1 MPDYYRTLY
10 RLTRPLLFRLDPERA
25 HDRALGGLQRFRHLV
40 PRQVVSAPVEVM
52 GLTFTNPV
60 GLAAGMDKNGD
71 YLDGLGRLGFGFIE
85 LGTVT
90 PRPQPGNPKP
100 RLFRLPE
107 AQALINR
114 MGFNNRG
121 MAYLLAQVARRRYAG
136 IVGINIGKQATTP
149 LDHAVDDY
157 LSGLEQAYPLADYV
171 TINISSPNTQG
182 LRELQQQHALAGLL
196 RPLKEAQTR
205 LSDQYG
211 RYVPLVVKVAPDL
224 DAAAID
230 GIAGVLLAENMDG
243 LIATNTTASRVG
255 VTRLPHA
262 TQTGGL
268 SGAPLTE
275 QATAVVARFRQ
286 RLDGQLPIIASG
298 GVMSAADAVAK
309 YQAGAQ
315 LVQLYTGLVY
325 HGPALV
331 REVAMALQ
339 TTPAASIPT
348 AST

>member
-1 MPDYYRTLY
+1 MAEYYRTLY
-10 RLTRPLLFRLDPERA
+10 PLTRSLLFRLDPERA
-25 HDRALGGLQRFRHLV
+25 HNRALGGLQRLRYLV
-40 PRQVVSAPVEVM
+40 PQQVVSAPVEVM
-52 GLTFTNPV
+52 GLRFTNPV

-90 PRPQPGNPKP
+90 PHPQPGNPKP

-121 MAYLLAQVARRRYAG
+121 MAHLLTQVARRRYAG

-149 LDHAVDDY
+149 LANAVNDY

-182 LRELQQQHALAGLL
+182 LRELQQQQVLAELL
-196 RPLKEAQTR
+196 RPLKAAQTR
-205 LSDQYG
+205 LSDQHG

-224 DAAAID
+224 DGDAID
-230 GIAGVLLAENMDG
+230 GIASVLLAEKMDG

-262 TQTGGL
+262 TETGGL
-268 SGAPLTE
+268 SGVPLTE
-275 QATAVVARFRQ
+275 PATAVVARFRQ
-286 RLDGQLPIIASG
+286 RLDGQVPIIASG

-315 LVQLYTGLVY
+315 LVQLYTGLIY
-325 HGPALV
+325 HGPILIRDIAVALERV
-331 REVAMALQ
+331 VTR
-339 TTPAASIPT
+339 S
-348 AST
+348 

>member
-1 MPDYYRTLY
+1 MPEYYRTLY
-10 RLTRPLLFRLDPERA
+10 RLARPLLFQLDPERA
-25 HDRALGGLQRFRHLV
+25 HDLTLGSLQRFRYLV
-40 PRQVVSAPVEVM
+40 PQQGVSAPVQVM
-52 GLTFTNPV
+52 GLTFNNPV

-71 YLDGLGRLGFGFIE
+71 YLEGLGRLGFGFIE

-90 PRPQPGNPKP
+90 PHPQSGNPRP

-121 MAYLLAQVARRRYAG
+121 IAHLLPRVIRRRYSG

-149 LDHAVDDY
+149 LTKAVGDY
-157 LSGLEQAYPLADYV
+157 LSGLEQAYPVADYV

-182 LRELQQQHALAGLL
+182 LRELQQQQALAGLL
-196 RPLKEAQTR
+196 QALKEAQTR
-205 LSDQYG
+205 LSDEHG

-224 DAAAID
+224 DDTAID
-230 GIAGVLLAENMDG
+230 QIASVLLGQKMDG
-243 LIATNTTASRVG
+243 VIATNTTASRVA
-255 VTRLPHA
+255 VARLPHA
-262 TQTGGL
+262 TETGGL
-268 SGAPLTE
+268 SGAPLNE
-275 QATAVVARFRQ
+275 QATAVVARLRQ
-286 RLDGQLPIIASG
+286 RLDGQLPIIAAG

-331 REVAMALQ
+331 REVAAALHKAMQ
-339 TTPAASIPT
+339 PLG
-348 AST
+348 